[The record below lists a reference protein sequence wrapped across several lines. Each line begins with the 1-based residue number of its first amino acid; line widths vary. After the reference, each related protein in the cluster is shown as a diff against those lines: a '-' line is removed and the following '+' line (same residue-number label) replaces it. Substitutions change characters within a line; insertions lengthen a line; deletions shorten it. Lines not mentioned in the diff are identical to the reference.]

1 MKSVSSVFS
10 NGGHRFTIDLVD
22 EFLAHRTYQHA
33 FCLKLFELGKNPS
46 VSWDV
51 RRVATLMAENQIL
64 KVQPGQLD
72 EFDDVFR
79 ELRLK
84 RPGMH
89 NPIAS
94 SVLREGYSTTE
105 FRLFCVEFL
114 RRLARNDRVHRRIDA
129 VRASRS
135 LRKKAREEA
144 VREFIELSY
153 RDCKLTL
160 ARYLFTPDDV
170 IREVLRHLT
179 VTDGVRDV
187 DVSQPRFIDAEI
199 KHNLAMLPDYEAG
212 ILQRLCAGSKVY
224 WVAAGTSSTI
234 NSLVEYPLSTVVLVI
249 KPPGSDLEF
258 ELKRAGRKGSNAL
271 SVVFKRNGRNV
282 PSSHRLDGGSMQW
295 LLRYEARSG
304 SKISSIFRLVHRV
317 EAPTPGYMAR
327 NTVYAI
333 PTRNGSASAA
343 APAFRYFTEPQ
354 VFGDGAFREMRSAM
368 REAVKVYER
377 DEGENLPAV
386 GGDMGMTAE
395 FLSHVAPAQAI
406 LCGTSSFRVD
416 KVATYLSSEGAEKY
430 FKEYQGV
437 AYSADDARR
446 FADEL
451 LDEVLG
457 VYVPP
462 AGAFKSYGRY
472 VDAALAVPVNRERAN
487 RIFLSL
493 VRQIAEFWGTVL
505 GIRGQSRGESF
516 VGRNVGLRSVWVDGQ
531 WRVKLIFMDH
541 DALTLPDEEIG
552 HFFAQ
557 NAFPGM
563 LLDERHIWGKA
574 NPALFPT
581 SLVGYLI
588 GIYRIDRSLEVEA
601 QRIAENELLAAY
613 KKTQRAVLSDRKLR
627 AFVSDVFVSRLLDWD
642 HFAAGYLRGDHHRSA
657 WKKDMKRLFASKDY
671 EADAFDYY
679 EEACEKYRGFL
690 ERNAFLYL
698 A

>member
-33 FCLKLFELGKNPS
+33 FCLKLFELGKDPS
-46 VSWDV
+46 LSWDV
-51 RRVATLMAENQIL
+51 RRLATLMAEHQIL
-64 KVQPGQLD
+64 KLEPDQLD
-72 EFDDVFR
+72 EFDGVFC

-84 RPGMH
+84 RPGRH

-105 FRLFCVEFL
+105 FRPFVVEFL
-114 RRLARNDRVHRRIDA
+114 RRLARNDRVHRRIHSA
-129 VRASRS
+129 RRS
-135 LRKKAREEA
+135 KAREEA
-144 VREFIELSY
+144 VREFIEHSR

-179 VTDGVRDV
+179 VTEGVRDV
-187 DVSQPRFIDAEI
+187 DVSQPRFIEAEV

-224 WVAAGTSSTI
+224 WVADGTSATI

-304 SKISSIFRLVHRV
+304 SKMSSIFRMVHRV
-317 EAPTPGYMAR
+317 DAPMPGYMAR

-333 PTRNGSASAA
+333 PSRNGAAMAA
-343 APAFRYFTEPQ
+343 APAFRYFTEPH
-354 VFGDGAFREMRSAM
+354 VFGDSRFREMRAAM
-368 REAVKVYER
+368 KEAVKVYER
-377 DEGENLPAV
+377 DEGENLPSV
-386 GGDMGMTAE
+386 GGDMAMTAE

-406 LCGTSSFRVD
+406 LCGTSSFRID
-416 KVATYLSSEGAEKY
+416 KVARYLSSEGAEKY
-430 FKEYQGV
+430 FREYQEV
-437 AYSADDARR
+437 SYTADEARR

-472 VDAALAVPVNRERAN
+472 VDAAFAVPVNRERAN
-487 RIFLSL
+487 QIFLSM
-493 VRQIAEFWGTVL
+493 VRQIAEFWGTVM

-516 VGRNVGLRSVWVDGQ
+516 VGRNVGIRSVWVDGQ

-588 GIYRIDRSLEVEA
+588 GIYRVDRGLEAEA
-601 QRIAENELLAAY
+601 QRIAETELRAAY
-613 KKTQRAVLSDRKLR
+613 KKTQHAVLNDRKLR
-627 AFVSDVFVSRLLDWD
+627 AFVSEVFVSRLLDWD

-657 WKKDMKRLFASKDY
+657 WKKEMKRMFAAKDY
-671 EADAFDYY
+671 ESDAFEYY
-679 EEACEKYRGFL
+679 VEACDKYRGFL
-690 ERNAFLYL
+690 ERNAFLYTQ
-698 A
+698 

>member
-10 NGGHRFTIDLVD
+10 EGGHRFTIDLVD

-33 FCLKLFELGKNPS
+33 FCLKLFGLGRNPS
-46 VSWDV
+46 ASWDV
-51 RRVATLMAENQIL
+51 RRLATLMAEHQIL
-64 KVQPGQLD
+64 KLQPDKLK
-72 EFDDVFR
+72 EFDALFC

-89 NPIAS
+89 NPIAA
-94 SVLREGYSTTE
+94 SVLKESYSTTD
-105 FRLFCVEFL
+105 FRGFVVEFM
-114 RRLARNDRVHRRIDA
+114 RRLSRMDRVHRI
-129 VRASRS
+129 VRGRDGI
-135 LRKKAREEA
+135 
-144 VREFIELSY
+144 REFIEHSR

-179 VTDGVRDV
+179 VAEGVRDV
-187 DVSQPRFIDAEI
+187 DVSQPPFIDPEI
-199 KHNLAMLPDYEAG
+199 KHNLSMLPDYEAG
-212 ILQRLCAGSKVY
+212 ILQRLCAGSKIY
-224 WVAAGTSSTI
+224 WVSPQTSSAI

-249 KPPGSDLEF
+249 KPPGSDVEF
-258 ELKRAGRKGSNAL
+258 ELKRAGRQDGNAL

-304 SKISSIFRLVHRV
+304 SKMSSIFRLVHRV
-317 EAPTPGYMAR
+317 DAPMPGYIAR
-327 NTVYAI
+327 NTVYSI
-333 PTRNGSASAA
+333 PTRNGAGN
-343 APAFRYFTEPQ
+343 APAFRYFTEPH
-354 VFGDGAFREMRSAM
+354 VFGETRFREMRTAM
-368 REAVKVYER
+368 KEAVKVLER

-386 GGDMGMTAE
+386 GGEMALTAE
-395 FLSHVAPAQAI
+395 FLSHVAPAQSI

-430 FKEYQGV
+430 FREYQGV
-437 AYSADDARR
+437 SYSADDARR

-462 AGAFKSYGRY
+462 AVAFKSYGSY
-472 VDAALAVPVNRERAN
+472 VDAALAVPANRTRAN
-487 RIFLSL
+487 ENFLSM
-493 VRQIAEFWGTVL
+493 VRQIAKFWGTVM

-516 VGRNVGLRSVWVDGQ
+516 VGRNVGIRSVWADGQ
-531 WRVKLIFMDH
+531 WRVRLVFMDH
-541 DALTLPDEEIG
+541 DALTLPDQEIG

-557 NAFPGM
+557 NALPGM

-588 GIYRIDRSLEVEA
+588 GIYRVDASLEAEA
-601 QRIAENELLAAY
+601 RCVAETELRAAY
-613 KKTQRAVLSDRKLR
+613 KKTQHAVLHDRKLR
-627 AFVSDVFVSRLLDWD
+627 AFVSEVFVSRLLDWD
-642 HFAAGYLRGDHHRSA
+642 EFVAGYLRSKKG
-657 WKKDMKRLFASKDY
+657 WKTRMKRIFKEKGY
-671 EADAFDYY
+671 ESDAFEYY
-679 EEACEKYRGFL
+679 SEAVEKYRGFI
-690 ERNAFLYL
+690 ERNSFLYL
-698 A
+698 Q

>member
-1 MKSVSSVFS
+1 MILSKTVSSVFS
-10 NGGHRFTIDLVD
+10 NGEHRFTIGLVD

-51 RRVATLMAENQIL
+51 RRLATLMAENQIL
-64 KVQPGQLD
+64 KLQPEKLN
-72 EFDDVFR
+72 EFDALFS

-84 RPGMH
+84 SPGLH
-89 NPIAS
+89 NAIAS

-105 FRLFCVEFL
+105 LSGFVVEFL
-114 RRLARNDRVHRRIDA
+114 RRLARNERVHRNIRGGKTTNKA
-129 VRASRS
+129 VD
-135 LRKKAREEA
+135 
-144 VREFIELSY
+144 EFIEYSR
-153 RDCKLTL
+153 RDCRLTL

-170 IREVLRHLT
+170 MREVLRHLK

-187 DVSQPRFIDAEI
+187 DVSQPLYIDAEI
-199 KHNLAMLPDYEAG
+199 RHNSSMLPDYEAA
-212 ILQRLCAGSKVY
+212 ILQRLCKASKVY
-224 WVAAGTSSTI
+224 WVADRTSSAI

-258 ELKRAGRKGSNAL
+258 ELKRAGRKGGNPL

-304 SKISSIFRLVHRV
+304 SKMSSIYRLVHRV
-317 EAPTPGYMAR
+317 DAPMPGYIAR
-327 NTVYAI
+327 STVFSI
-333 PTRNGSASAA
+333 PTRNGALT
-343 APAFRYFTEPQ
+343 APTFRYFTEPH
-354 VFGDGAFREMRSAM
+354 VFGEGSFREMRTAM
-368 REAVKVYER
+368 AESLKALER
-377 DEGENLPAV
+377 SEGENLPAL
-386 GGDMGMTAE
+386 GGEMGMTAE

-406 LCGTSSFRVD
+406 LSGTSSFRID

-430 FKEYQGV
+430 FKVFQEV
-437 AYSADDARR
+437 DYSADEARR

-462 AGAFKSYGRY
+462 SVPFKNYGRY
-472 VDAALAVPVNRERAN
+472 IDAALAVPANRERAN
-487 RIFLSL
+487 QIFLSL
-493 VRQIAEFWGTVL
+493 VRQIAEFWGTVM

-516 VGRNVGLRSVWVDGQ
+516 VARNVGIRSVWVDGK

-541 DALTLPDEEIG
+541 DALTLPDQEIG

-557 NAFPGM
+557 NALPGM

-581 SLVGYLI
+581 SLVGYLLS
-588 GIYRIDRSLEVEA
+588 IYRIDRRLEAEA
-601 QRIAENELLAAY
+601 QCVAENELRAAY
-613 KKTQRAVLSDRKLR
+613 KKTQQAVLNDHKLR

-642 HFAAGYLRGDHHRSA
+642 QFVSGYLHPERG
-657 WKKDMKRLFASKDY
+657 WKARMKRIFKEKGY
-671 EADAFDYY
+671 EPDAFEYY
-679 EEACEKYRGFL
+679 NEACEKYRGFL
-690 ERNAFLYL
+690 ERNGFLYGQ
-698 A
+698 

>member
-1 MKSVSSVFS
+1 MKSVSAVFS
-10 NGGHRFTIDLVD
+10 TREHRFTIDLVD

-33 FCLKLFELGKNPS
+33 FCLKLIGLGKDPS
-46 VSWDV
+46 ASWDV
-51 RRVATLMAENQIL
+51 RRLATLMAEHQIL
-64 KVQPGQLD
+64 KLQPDELK
-72 EFDDVFR
+72 EFDALFS

-84 RPGMH
+84 LPGLH

-94 SVLREGYSTTE
+94 SVLKEGYSTTGFRE
-105 FRLFCVEFL
+105 FVVEFL
-114 RRLARNDRVHRRIDA
+114 RRLARMDRVHRAIRAVQGSGAGSDA
-129 VRASRS
+129 VQ
-135 LRKKAREEA
+135 
-144 VREFIELSY
+144 EFIEYSR
-153 RDCKLTL
+153 RDCRLTL

-170 IREVLRHLT
+170 MREVLRHLV

-187 DVSQPRFIDAEI
+187 DVSQPRFIEAEI
-199 KHNLAMLPDYEAG
+199 KHNLAMLPEYEAG

-224 WVAAGTSSTI
+224 WVAERTSSAI

-249 KPPGSDLEF
+249 KPPGSDIEF
-258 ELKRAGRKGSNAL
+258 ELKRAGRKGGNAL

-304 SKISSIFRLVHRV
+304 SKMSSIFRLVHRV
-317 EAPTPGYMAR
+317 DAPMPGYIAR
-327 NTVYAI
+327 NTVYSI
-333 PTRNGSASAA
+333 PTRNGAA
-343 APAFRYFTEPQ
+343 ATSRSAPAFRYFTDPE
-354 VFGDGAFREMRSAM
+354 VFGEGRYREMRSAM
-368 REAVKVYER
+368 ASAVKVYER

-386 GGDMGMTAE
+386 GGEMGLTAE

-416 KVATYLSSEGAEKY
+416 KLATYLSSEGAEKY
-430 FKEYQGV
+430 FREYQDL

-462 AGAFKSYGRY
+462 SVGIKNYGRY
-472 VDAALAVPVNRERAN
+472 VDAAFAVPAN
-487 RIFLSL
+487 RARAVEIFLSF
-493 VRQIAEFWGTVL
+493 VQQIAEFWGTVM

-516 VGRNVGLRSVWVDGQ
+516 VGRNVGIRSVWVDGD
-531 WRVKLIFMDH
+531 WRVKLVFMDH
-541 DALTLPDEEIG
+541 DALTLPDHEIG

-557 NAFPGM
+557 NALPGM

-601 QRIAENELLAAY
+601 QRVAESELLRAY
-613 KKTQRAVLSDRKLR
+613 KKTQQAVLTDRKLR
-627 AFVSDVFVSRLLDWD
+627 AFLSEVFVSRLLDWD
-642 HFAAGYLRGDHHRSA
+642 EFVAGYLRQEKG
-657 WKKDMKRLFASKDY
+657 WKTRMKRIFKEKGY
-671 EADAFDYY
+671 EPDAFEYY
-679 EEACEKYRGFL
+679 REAVEKYRGFID
-690 ERNAFLYL
+690 RNVFLYL
-698 A
+698 R

>member
-10 NGGHRFTIDLVD
+10 DGGHRFTIDLVD

-46 VSWDV
+46 VSWEV
-51 RRVATLMAENQIL
+51 RRLATLMAEHQIL
-64 KVQPGQLD
+64 KLQPDQLN
-72 EFDDVFR
+72 EFDGVLC

-84 RPGMH
+84 RRGLQH
-89 NPIAS
+89 PIAA

-105 FRLFCVEFL
+105 FRAFVVEFL
-114 RRLARNDRVHRRIDA
+114 RRLARNDRVHRRVDG
-129 VRASRS
+129 VRSG
-135 LRKKAREEA
+135 LRKKASEDA
-144 VREFIELSY
+144 VREFIEHSG

-170 IREVLRHLT
+170 IREVLRHVI

-199 KHNLAMLPDYEAG
+199 KHNVAMLPEYEAG
-212 ILQRLCAGSKVY
+212 ILRRLCAGSKVY
-224 WVAAGTSSTI
+224 WVAPGTSSAI

-249 KPPGSDLEF
+249 KPPGSEVEF
-258 ELKRAGRKGSNAL
+258 ELKRAGRKGANAL
-271 SVVFKRNGRNV
+271 GVVFKRNGRNV

-304 SKISSIFRLVHRV
+304 SKMSSIFRLVHRV
-317 EAPTPGYMAR
+317 DAPLPGYIAR
-327 NTVYAI
+327 NTVYSI
-333 PTRNGSASAA
+333 PTRNGTLGS
-343 APAFRYFTEPQ
+343 APAFRYFTEPH
-354 VFGDGAFREMRSAM
+354 VFGDGRFPAM
-368 REAVKVYER
+368 RAAMKEAVKVYER

-395 FLSHVAPAQAI
+395 FLSHVAPAQSI
-406 LCGTSSFRVD
+406 LCGTSSFRID
-416 KVATYLSSEGAEKY
+416 KVAGYLSSEGAEKY
-430 FKEYQGV
+430 FREYQELS
-437 AYSADDARR
+437 YSADEARR

-462 AGAFKSYGRY
+462 SGAFKSYGRY
-472 VDAALAVPVNRERAN
+472 VDSAFAMPVNRERAN
-487 RIFLSL
+487 KIFLSL
-493 VRQIAEFWGTVL
+493 VRQIAELWGTVM

-516 VGRNVGLRSVWVDGQ
+516 VGRNVGLRSVWVDGR

-541 DALTLPDEEIG
+541 DALTLPDDEIG

-557 NAFPGM
+557 NALPGM

-588 GIYRIDRSLEVEA
+588 GIYRIDAALAAEA
-601 QRIAENELLAAY
+601 QSIAETELRAAY
-613 KKTQRAVLSDRKLR
+613 KKTQHAVMTDRKLR

-642 HFAAGYLRGDHHRSA
+642 NFAAGYLRGDHHRSA
-657 WKKDMKRLFASKDY
+657 WKKEMKRMFAAKDY

-679 EEACEKYRGFL
+679 TEACDKYRGFL
-690 ERNAFLYL
+690 ERNAFLYMQ
-698 A
+698 

>member
-46 VSWDV
+46 ASWDV
-51 RRVATLMAENQIL
+51 RRLATLMAEHQIL
-64 KVQPGQLD
+64 KLGPDQLD
-72 EFDDVFR
+72 EFDGVFR

-84 RPGMH
+84 RPGIQ
-89 NPIAS
+89 NPIAA
-94 SVLREGYSTTE
+94 SVLRESYSTTE
-105 FRLFCVEFL
+105 FRLFCAEFL

-129 VRASRS
+129 ACGSR
-135 LRKKAREEA
+135 KAAREDA
-144 VREFIELSY
+144 VGEFIEHSR
-153 RDCKLTL
+153 RDCRLTL

-199 KHNLAMLPDYEAG
+199 KHHLAMLPEYEAG

-224 WVAAGTSSTI
+224 WVADGTSATI

-317 EAPTPGYMAR
+317 DAPVPGYIAR

-333 PTRNGSASAA
+333 PTRNGAPMAA
-343 APAFRYFTEPQ
+343 APAFRYFTEPH
-354 VFGDGAFREMRSAM
+354 VFGNGAFREMRSAM
-368 REAVKVYER
+368 KEAVKVYER

-395 FLSHVAPAQAI
+395 FLSHVAPAQSI

-430 FKEYQGV
+430 FKEYQGI

-457 VYVPP
+457 VYAPP
-462 AGAFKSYGRY
+462 TGAFRSYGRY
-472 VDAALAVPVNRERAN
+472 VDRALAVPVNRERAN

-493 VRQIAEFWGTVL
+493 VRQIAEFWGTVM

-516 VGRNVGLRSVWVDGQ
+516 VGRNVGIRSVWVGAQ
-531 WRVKLIFMDH
+531 WRVRLIFMDH
-541 DALTLPDEEIG
+541 DALTLPDDEIG

-557 NAFPGM
+557 NALPGM

-588 GIYRIDRSLEVEA
+588 GIYRIDRALEVQA
-601 QRIAENELLAAY
+601 QCIAETELRAAY
-613 KKTQRAVLSDRKLR
+613 KKTQHAVLTDRKLR

-642 HFAAGYLRGDHHRSA
+642 LFVSGYLNRERGWETR
-657 WKKDMKRLFASKDY
+657 MKRIFKSKGY
-671 EADAFDYY
+671 EPDAFDYY
-679 EEACEKYRGFL
+679 TEACHKYRGFL
-690 ERNAFLYL
+690 ERNAFLYVQ
-698 A
+698 